1 MDLHVAGTSASFFS
15 ERFNMDKRNL
25 AVQVL
30 ESLRKGIPPQRG
42 VELYSV
48 GNEKLIDGIKKYHL
62 SGISDRGI
70 IRFISGSWG
79 SGKTH
84 FFRLLREVAF
94 QHDCLVSSVEL
105 DLNSAALNKFEKVFY
120 AIVSHVLTP
129 TYYSEHE
136 RIETAQFRTVLQESL
151 AYLSTGSRLI
161 ANKIAHEQFVKA
173 SELLMSNHAI
183 DIDFKKMVQHYWQT
197 FLPESAAPGV
207 AQTREEILQWF
218 SGEGSLGQYRKRFG
232 VSKMVSKENA
242 KLMLQSLAGFVRQ
255 AGYRGLV
262 ILFDEAEQA
271 YSVMR
276 KSALRDAQNNLLS
289 LINNIESLSGLFMVY
304 ATTPDFYTDPKHGI
318 DTYGALAGRIGKP
331 EQRPPR
337 ALDTIWNLDAVQTT
351 LAEYQAAARKIRS
364 IYTTAHPD
372 AQASLP
378 TEAAVQETVAELFSI
393 HPKLAA
399 IRFWRVLVSA
409 LTKYFDDHLE
419 GEVRDT
425 EELYDDVMSK
435 LREEDE

>member
-1 MDLHVAGTSASFFS
+1 VIVDQRIVAT
-15 ERFNMDKRNL
+15 
-25 AVQVL
+25 QVV

-42 VELYSV
+42 VDLYSV

-62 SGISDRGI
+62 SGIGDRGI
-70 IRFISGSWG
+70 IRFLSGSWG
-79 SGKTH
+79 AGKTH

-94 QHDCLVSSVEL
+94 QHDCLVSNVEL

-129 TYYSEHE
+129 TYYSEHGLLE
-136 RIETAQFRTVLQESL
+136 AAPFGTVLRESL
-151 AYLSTGSRLI
+151 AYLATGTRSI
-161 ANKIAHEQFVKA
+161 ANEITYEQYAKA
-173 SELLMSNHAI
+173 SELLMGNHAI
-183 DIDFKKMVQHYWQT
+183 DIDFKKVVQHYWQT
-197 FLPESAAPGV
+197 FLPESADPV
-207 AQTREEILQWF
+207 VVEQTRGEILQWF
-218 SGEGSLGQYRKRFG
+218 SGEGTVGQYRKRFG

-289 LINNIESLSGLFMVY
+289 LINNIESLSGLFLLY

-318 DTYGALAGRIGKP
+318 VTYGALSGRIGKP
-331 EQRPPR
+331 EQRHPR
-337 ALDTIWNLDAVQTT
+337 ALDTIWNLDAVETT
-351 LAEYQAAARKIRS
+351 LADYQAVANKICS
-364 IYTTAHPD
+364 IYATAFPE

-378 TEAAVQETVAELFSI
+378 TEAAVQETVAKLFHI
-393 HPKLAA
+393 HPSLAA
-399 IRFWRVLVSA
+399 IRFWRLLVSA
-409 LTKYFDDHLE
+409 VITDLDDHLE
-419 GEVRDT
+419 GEVRET
-425 EELYDDVMSK
+425 EKLYDDVMARLK
-435 LREEDE
+435 EE

>member
-1 MDLHVAGTSASFFS
+1 MDPQAAGTSASLFS
-15 ERFNMDKRNL
+15 ERSNMDTRIV
-25 AVQVL
+25 ATQVV

-42 VELYSV
+42 VDLYSV

-62 SGISDRGI
+62 SGIGDRGI
-70 IRFISGSWG
+70 IRFLSGSWG
-79 SGKTH
+79 AGKTH

-94 QHDCLVSSVEL
+94 QHDCLVSNVEL

-129 TYYSEHE
+129 IYYSEHGLVE
-136 RIETAQFRTVLQESL
+136 AAPFGTVLREAL
-151 AYLSTGSRLI
+151 AYLATGTRSI
-161 ANKIAHEQFVKA
+161 ANEITYEQYAKA
-173 SELLMSNHAI
+173 SELLMGNHGI

-197 FLPESAAPGV
+197 FLPESADPV
-207 AQTREEILQWF
+207 VVEQTRGEILQWF
-218 SGEGSLGQYRKRFG
+218 SGEGTVGQYRKRFG

-289 LINNIESLSGLFMVY
+289 LINNIESLSGLFLLY
-304 ATTPDFYTDPKHGI
+304 ATTPDFYTDPRHGI
-318 DTYGALAGRIGKP
+318 VAYGALSGRIGKP
-331 EQRPPR
+331 EQRHPR
-337 ALDTIWNLDAVQTT
+337 ALDTIWNLDAVETT
-351 LAEYQAAARKIRS
+351 LADYQAAANKIRS
-364 IYTTAHPD
+364 IYATAFPE

-378 TEAAVQETVAELFSI
+378 TEAALQETVAKLFRI
-393 HPKLAA
+393 HPSLAA
-399 IRFWRVLVSA
+399 IRFWRLLVSA
-409 LTKYFDDHLE
+409 VITDLDDHLE

-425 EELYDDVMSK
+425 EKLYDDVMARLK
-435 LREEDE
+435 EE

>member
-1 MDLHVAGTSASFFS
+1 
-15 ERFNMDKRNL
+15 MDKRNL
-25 AVQVL
+25 AVRVL

-161 ANKIAHEQFVKA
+161 ANKTAHEQFVKA

-364 IYTTAHPD
+364 IYIAAYPE

-393 HPKLAA
+393 HPTLAA
-399 IRFWRVLVSA
+399 IRFWRVLVIA
-409 LTKYFDDHLE
+409 LTEYFDDHLE